1 MGFFAKLFGNKA
13 MRDNKA
19 LQPILDKT
27 LEAYEKI
34 KTLDTD
40 ALRHKTVEF
49 KEYIKNYIAED
60 EARIKELKQKAE
72 TEDLDLEEKN
82 EIFEQVDK
90 LEKHQLEKIEEA
102 LNNILPEAFAVLK
115 ETAKRFK
122 ENEVVEATA
131 TDLDRELAA
140 KFDHINVEGDKVYYD
155 NSWVAGGNTVTW
167 DMVPYNVQ
175 ILGGTVLHQ
184 GKIAEMATGEG
195 KTLVATFPVY
205 LNALAGRGVHVVTVN
220 DYLAKRDSEWMGTI
234 YEFLGLTVDCIDK
247 HEPNSQAR
255 RNAYLADITY
265 GTNNEFGFD
274 YLRDNMTG
282 TPEELV
288 QRKHHFAI
296 VDEVDS
302 VLIDDARTPLII
314 SGPTPRGDHQEFD
327 ILKADVVKL
336 YEAQK
341 RLVTLCL
348 AEAKKILTDPNATQE
363 QKNHGANQLFRAYRG
378 LPKNNAL
385 IKFLS
390 EEGMKALMQKTE
402 GFYLQEQQKNMHL
415 IDDELYFVIDEK
427 LHSVD
432 LTEKGID
439 ELTKAYNDA
448 SFFILPDVGSEIA
461 ELERSGLSDDE
472 KVMKKSEL
480 LRNFSEKSERLHTVQ
495 QLLKAY
501 TLFEKD
507 VDYVIMDNKIK
518 IVDEQTGRIMEG
530 RRWSDGLHQAVEA
543 KENVHVEAATQ
554 TYATITLQ
562 NYFRMY
568 HKLAGMTGTAETEAG
583 EFWDIYKLDVVVI
596 PTNKPIARIDAEDL
610 IYKTKR
616 EKYNAVI
623 DKIQEFVNEGRPVL
637 VGTTS
642 VEVSE
647 LLSKLLTRRGI
658 KHNVLNAKLHAKEAQ
673 IVKDAGQA
681 GTVTIATNMAG
692 RGTDIKLG
700 PGVKEAGGLAIIG
713 TERHESRRVDRQLRG
728 RSGRQ
733 GDNGSSQF
741 FVSLEDDL
749 MRMFGSDRIAP
760 LMDRLGLQEGEV
772 IQHSMITKQ
781 IEKAQKKVEENH
793 FGTRK
798 HLLEYDDVMNS
809 QREAIYEKR
818 RHALFGERLSI
829 DINNMMYDLGESLIE
844 RFHEVNDYEGLKLE
858 VLSTMGIDLPF
869 EEDEFKRSK
878 TDVLAERLF
887 DKALEVYNN
896 KTRII
901 GERTLPIIENVHKN
915 TQYENILI
923 PFTDGKKS
931 MNVIV
936 NLKKAVENGAKE
948 ISLSVEKFIT
958 LGIIDESWKEHL
970 RELDELKHSVQN
982 AHYEQKDP
990 LLIYKFE
997 SFNLFKQMIQKI
1009 NTDVISFLMRANVP
1023 MQDGSQVKE
1032 QRARAVDRS
1041 KLKEQR
1047 NDLLSQANS
1056 NTQERQVT
1064 QPIHVEKKVGR
1075 NDPCPCGS
1083 GKKYKNCHGQM
1094 EN

>member
-19 LQPILDKT
+19 LQPILNKT

-34 KTLDTD
+34 KNLDID

-49 KEYIKNYIAED
+49 KEYINSYIAED
-60 EARIKELKQKAE
+60 EARIKELKLKAE
-72 TEDLDLEEKN
+72 NDDLDLEKKN

-90 LEKHQLEKIEEA
+90 LEKQQLEKIEEA
-102 LNNILPEAFAVLK
+102 LNTIMPEAFAVLK

-122 ENEVVEATA
+122 ENEIVEATA
-131 TDLDRELAA
+131 TELDRELAS
-140 KFDHINVEGDKVYYD
+140 KFDHINIEGDKVYYN
-155 NSWVAGGNTVTW
+155 NSWIAGGNTVTW

-195 KTLVATFPVY
+195 KTLVAPFPVY

-282 TPEELV
+282 HPEELV

-327 ILKADVVKL
+327 VLKPDVVKL

-390 EEGMKALMQKTE
+390 EDGMKALMQKTE
-402 GFYLQEQQKNMHL
+402 GFYLQEQQKNMHI

-439 ELTKAYNDA
+439 ELTKAYNDS

-472 KVMKKSEL
+472 KIIKKSEL

-623 DKIQEFVNEGRPVL
+623 DKIQEFVDEGRPVL

-642 VEVSE
+642 VDVSE
-647 LLSKLLTRRGI
+647 LLSRMLTRKGI

-673 IVKDAGQA
+673 VVKDAGQA

-844 RFHEVNDYEGLKLE
+844 RFHENSDYYGLKLE
-858 VLSTMGIDLPF
+858 VLSTMGMDLPF
-869 EEDEFKRSK
+869 EEDEFKRAK
-878 TDVLAERLF
+878 LDVLADKLF

-901 GERTLPIIENVHKN
+901 GEKTLPVIENVHKN

-931 MNVIV
+931 MNVVV
-936 NLKKAVENGAKE
+936 NLKKAVENGARE
-948 ISLSVEKFIT
+948 ISLAVEKFVT
-958 LGIIDESWKEHL
+958 LGLIDESWKEHL

-1009 NTDVISFLMRANVP
+1009 NTDVISFLMRADVP
-1023 MQDGSQVKE
+1023 MQDGNQVRE
-1032 QRARAVDRS
+1032 QRARAIDRS
-1041 KLKEQR
+1041 KLQEQR
-1047 NDLLSQANS
+1047 NDLLSQSHS

-1083 GKKYKNCHGQM
+1083 GKKYKNCHGR
-1094 EN
+1094 EE